1 MGKDNAPIPNATDDQ
16 FPTLQVASEMPRSP
30 PKTRRRNCADI
41 EKTPERNN
49 RTEHN
54 PNINSVTPG
63 ETEMDSTRR
72 NKDPKKSKLQQ
83 TLLGFLNER
92 M

>member
-1 MGKDNAPIPNATDDQ
+1 MGKDNAPIPNATDEQ
-16 FPTLQVASEMPRSP
+16 FPTLKVAAEMPRSP
-30 PKTRRRNCADI
+30 PKTMRRKCADI
-41 EKTPERNN
+41 EQTPERNN